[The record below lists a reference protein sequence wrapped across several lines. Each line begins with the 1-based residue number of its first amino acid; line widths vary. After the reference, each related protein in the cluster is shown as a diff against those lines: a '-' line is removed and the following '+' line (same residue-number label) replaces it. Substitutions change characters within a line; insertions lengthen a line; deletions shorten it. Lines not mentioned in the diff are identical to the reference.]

1 MLIAKRRDLLRFLG
15 RHQLRHPLPDHHSA
29 FDVQNGLPVDTMA
42 LYQEVAVELQSDFL
56 LVLQAD
62 TQGLAIIENCLK
74 TTLCQINKHRC
85 IQCFM
90 VSAAEMETYI
100 SNVNVEI
107 KGSGGELDV
116 EGGQKGEEEGGHC
129 MQLPQVGKDSVCRV
143 RILPPSCR
151 QGRK

>member
-1 MLIAKRRDLLRFLG
+1 
-15 RHQLRHPLPDHHSA
+15 
-29 FDVQNGLPVDTMA
+29 MA

-90 VSAAEMETYI
+90 ISAAEMETYI
-100 SNVNVEI
+100 SNVKVEI
-107 KGSGGELDV
+107 KGGRGELDV

-129 MQLPQVGKDSVCRV
+129 MQLPQVGKDSVCRE